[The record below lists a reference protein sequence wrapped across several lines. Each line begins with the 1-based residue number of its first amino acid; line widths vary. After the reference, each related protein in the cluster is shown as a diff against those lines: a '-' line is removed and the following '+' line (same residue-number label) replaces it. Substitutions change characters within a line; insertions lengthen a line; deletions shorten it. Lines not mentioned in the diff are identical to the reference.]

1 MGGETEDI
9 RPKGLLLL
17 FTSFKLLNILP
28 DAEFRHVINAM
39 KDYVESGAEPEG
51 LSDIELLAFE
61 SQRKAMDDNI
71 EFYRHTVLVN
81 RENGRK
87 GGRPRKPKETDGFS
101 KETEKTDGF
110 SKETEKTDGFSEK
123 PMATHGEPTETHS
136 PPILKIK
143 DYSDTNVSDIPTT
156 ATTAEHDLDA
166 DLAKIA
172 SHFQEVFGDL
182 PPSVCYKV
190 KSWRETFS
198 TEMILLAI
206 DRAAEAG
213 KRNWTY
219 VEGTLR
225 GWKRDGITNPAG
237 VAASDE
243 QWKSRQQQGGR
254 SGNTR
259 KPTESTRD
267 QLSRVLGN
275 IGKERGLEK

>member
-39 KDYVESGAEPEG
+39 KDYVESGTEPEG

-101 KETEKTDGF
+101 
-110 SKETEKTDGFSEK
+110 EK
-123 PMATHGEPTETHS
+123 PMATHGEPAETHS

-143 DYSDTNVSDIPTT
+143 DYSDTNVSDISTT

-166 DLAKIA
+166 DLSKIA

-182 PPSVCYKV
+182 PPSVYYKV
-190 KSWRETFS
+190 KSWREMFS

-219 VEGTLR
+219 VDGTLR
-225 GWKRDGITNPAG
+225 GWKRDGIKNPAG

-243 QWKSRQQQGGR
+243 RWQSRQQQGNQA
-254 SGNTR
+254 GNAR
-259 KPTESTRD
+259 KPAEDVGS
-267 QLSRVLGN
+267 QLDRVLAKMD
-275 IGKERGLEK
+275 KERGFE

>member
-39 KDYVESGAEPEG
+39 KDYVESGTEPEG

-101 KETEKTDGF
+101 
-110 SKETEKTDGFSEK
+110 EK

-166 DLAKIA
+166 DLSKIA
-172 SHFQEVFGDL
+172 SHLQEVFGDL
-182 PPSVCYKV
+182 PPSVYYKV

-219 VEGTLR
+219 VDGTLR
-225 GWKRDGITNPAG
+225 GWKRDGIKNPAG

-243 QWKSRQQQGGR
+243 RWQSRQQQGNR
-254 SGNTR
+254 AGNAR
-259 KPTESTRD
+259 KPAEDVGS
-267 QLSRVLGN
+267 QLDRVLAKMD
-275 IGKERGLEK
+275 KERGFE

>member
-110 SKETEKTDGFSEK
+110 SEK
-123 PMATHGEPTETHS
+123 PMATHS

-143 DYSDTNVSDIPTT
+143 DYSDTNVSDDVVVVKGNSVD
-156 ATTAEHDLDA
+156 E
-166 DLAKIA
+166 DLARIVQ
-172 SHFQEVFGDL
+172 HYQEVVGDFPRSAL
-182 PPSVCYKV
+182 EKLQ
-190 KSWRETFS
+190 SWRQTFT

-206 DRAAEAG
+206 DRAAEANRRSWAYING
-213 KRNWTY
+213 ILMNWHQDNVHTP
-219 VEGTLR
+219 G
-225 GWKRDGITNPAG
+225 G
-237 VAASDE
+237 VAALDE
-243 QWKSRQQQGGR
+243 QHQSRQQQGNR
-254 SGNTR
+254 AGNAR
-259 KPTESTRD
+259 KPAEDVGS
-267 QLSRVLGN
+267 QLDRVLAKMD
-275 IGKERGLEK
+275 KERGFEP

>member
-71 EFYRHTVLVN
+71 EFYRHAVLVN

-101 KETEKTDGF
+101 
-110 SKETEKTDGFSEK
+110 EK
-123 PMATHGEPTETHS
+123 PMATHGEPMATHG

-143 DYSDTNVSDIPTT
+143 DYSDTNVSDISTVVVKQNG
-156 ATTAEHDLDA
+156 A
-166 DLAKIA
+166 DSEFAQIVQRYESSIGMFPRSALEKL
-172 SHFQEVFGDL
+172 QGWREVF
-182 PPSVCYKV
+182 SV
-190 KSWRETFS
+190 
-198 TEMILLAI
+198 EMILLAI
-206 DRAAEAG
+206 DKAAEASRRSWNYVDG
-213 KRNWTY
+213 ILRNWKH
-219 VEGTLR
+219 EGIRTP
-225 GWKRDGITNPAG
+225 GDA
-237 VAASDE
+237 AASDE
-243 QWKSRQQQGGR
+243 QHQSRQQQGNR
-254 SGNTR
+254 AGNAR
-259 KPTESTRD
+259 KPAEDVGS
-267 QLSRVLGN
+267 QLDRVLAKMD
-275 IGKERGLEK
+275 KERGFE

>member
-17 FTSFKLLNILP
+17 FASFKLLNILP

-101 KETEKTDGF
+101 
-110 SKETEKTDGFSEK
+110 EK

-182 PPSVCYKV
+182 PPSVYYKV
-190 KSWRETFS
+190 KSWREKFS

-219 VEGTLR
+219 VDGTLR
-225 GWKRDGITNPAG
+225 GWKRDGIKNPAG

-243 QWKSRQQQGGR
+243 QWQSRQQQGNR
-254 SGNTR
+254 AGNAR
-259 KPTESTRD
+259 KPAEDVGS
-267 QLSRVLGN
+267 QLDRVLAKMD
-275 IGKERGLEK
+275 KERGFEP

>member
-101 KETEKTDGF
+101 KETEKTDGL

-143 DYSDTNVSDIPTT
+143 NYSDTNVSDISTT

-182 PPSVCYKV
+182 PPSVYYKV

-219 VEGTLR
+219 VDGTLR
-225 GWKRDGITNPAG
+225 GWKRDGIKNPAG

-243 QWKSRQQQGGR
+243 QWQSRQQQGNR
-254 SGNTR
+254 AGNAR
-259 KPTESTRD
+259 KPAEDVGS
-267 QLSRVLGN
+267 QLDRVLAKMD
-275 IGKERGLEK
+275 KERGFE

>member
-101 KETEKTDGF
+101 
-110 SKETEKTDGFSEK
+110 EK

-143 DYSDTNVSDIPTT
+143 DYSDTNVSDISTT
-156 ATTAEHDLDA
+156 ATTAEHDFDA

-182 PPSVCYKV
+182 PPSVYYKV

-219 VEGTLR
+219 VDGTLR
-225 GWKRDGITNPAG
+225 GWKRDGIKNPAG

-243 QWKSRQQQGGR
+243 QWQSRQQQGGR
-254 SGNTR
+254 AGNAR
-259 KPTESTRD
+259 KPAEDVGS
-267 QLSRVLGN
+267 QLDRVLAKMD
-275 IGKERGLEK
+275 KERGFE

>member
-101 KETEKTDGF
+101 
-110 SKETEKTDGFSEK
+110 EK

-182 PPSVCYKV
+182 PPSVYYKV

-219 VEGTLR
+219 VDGTLR
-225 GWKRDGITNPAG
+225 GWKRDGIKNPAG

-243 QWKSRQQQGGR
+243 QWQSHQQQGNR
-254 SGNTR
+254 AGNAR
-259 KPTESTRD
+259 KPAEDVGS
-267 QLSRVLGN
+267 QLDRVLAKMD
-275 IGKERGLEK
+275 KERGFE

>member
-110 SKETEKTDGFSEK
+110 SEK

-143 DYSDTNVSDIPTT
+143 DYSDTNVSDIPTVVVKQSG
-156 ATTAEHDLDA
+156 A
-166 DLAKIA
+166 DSELAQIVQRYESSIGMFPRSALEKL
-172 SHFQEVFGDL
+172 QGWREVF
-182 PPSVCYKV
+182 SV
-190 KSWRETFS
+190 
-198 TEMILLAI
+198 EMILLAI
-206 DRAAEAG
+206 DKAAEASRRSWNYVDG
-213 KRNWTY
+213 ILRNWKH
-219 VEGTLR
+219 EGIRTP
-225 GWKRDGITNPAG
+225 GDA
-237 VAASDE
+237 AASDE
-243 QWKSRQQQGGR
+243 QHQSRQQQGNR
-254 SGNTR
+254 AGNAR
-259 KPTESTRD
+259 KPAEDVGS
-267 QLSRVLGN
+267 QLDRVLAKMD
-275 IGKERGLEK
+275 KERGFEP

>member
-101 KETEKTDGF
+101 
-110 SKETEKTDGFSEK
+110 EK

-182 PPSVCYKV
+182 PPSVYYKV

-213 KRNWTY
+213 KLNWTY
-219 VEGTLR
+219 VDGTLR
-225 GWKRDGITNPAG
+225 GWKRDGIKNPAG

-243 QWKSRQQQGGR
+243 QWQSRQQQGNR
-254 SGNTR
+254 AGNAR
-259 KPTESTRD
+259 KPAEDVGS
-267 QLSRVLGN
+267 QLDRVLAKMD
-275 IGKERGLEK
+275 KERGFEP

>member
-87 GGRPRKPKETDGFS
+87 GGRPRKPKETDGFL
-101 KETEKTDGF
+101 
-110 SKETEKTDGFSEK
+110 KETEKTDGFSEK

-143 DYSDTNVSDIPTT
+143 DYSDTNVSDISTT
-156 ATTAEHDLDA
+156 ATTAENDLDA

-190 KSWRETFS
+190 KSWREMFS

-219 VEGTLR
+219 VDGTLR
-225 GWKRDGITNPAG
+225 GWKRDGIKNPAG

-243 QWKSRQQQGGR
+243 RWQSRQQQGNR
-254 SGNTR
+254 AGNAR
-259 KPTESTRD
+259 KPAEDVGS
-267 QLSRVLGN
+267 QLDRVLAKMD
-275 IGKERGLEK
+275 KERGFE

>member
-110 SKETEKTDGFSEK
+110 SEKPMATHGE

-143 DYSDTNVSDIPTT
+143 DYSDTNVSDIPTVVVKQSG
-156 ATTAEHDLDA
+156 A
-166 DLAKIA
+166 DSELAQIVQRYESSIGMFPRSALEKL
-172 SHFQEVFGDL
+172 QGWREVF
-182 PPSVCYKV
+182 SA
-190 KSWRETFS
+190 
-198 TEMILLAI
+198 EMILLAI
-206 DRAAEAG
+206 DKAAEAG
-213 KRNWTY
+213 RRSWNYVDGILRNWKH
-219 VEGTLR
+219 EGIRTP
-225 GWKRDGITNPAG
+225 GDA
-237 VAASDE
+237 AASDE
-243 QWKSRQQQGGR
+243 QYQSRQQQGNR
-254 SGNTR
+254 AGNAR
-259 KPTESTRD
+259 KPAEDVGS
-267 QLSRVLGN
+267 QLDRVLAKMD
-275 IGKERGLEK
+275 KERGFEP

>member
-1 MGGETEDI
+1 MAGEAEDI

-39 KDYVESGAEPEG
+39 KGYVESGTEPEG
-51 LSDIELLAFE
+51 LSDIEQLAFE
-61 SQRKAMDDNI
+61 SQPKAMEYNI
-71 EFYRHTVLVN
+71 VFCRHTVLVN

-110 SKETEKTDGFSEK
+110 SEK
-123 PMATHGEPTETHS
+123 PIATHGEPMETHS

-143 DYSDTNVSDIPTT
+143 DYTDTNVSDISTT
-156 ATTAEHDLDA
+156 TVVVKPESVDK
-166 DLAKIA
+166 DLARIA
-172 SHFQEVFGDL
+172 NHIQEVFGDF
-182 PPSVCYKV
+182 PPSVGYKL
-190 KSWRETFS
+190 KSWLDVFS
-198 TEMILLAI
+198 ADMILLAI

-219 VEGTLR
+219 VDGTLR
-225 GWKRDGITNPAG
+225 GWKRDGIKNPAG

-243 QWKSRQQQGGR
+243 QWQNRQQQGNR
-254 SGNTR
+254 AGNAR
-259 KPTESTRD
+259 KPAEDVGS
-267 QLSRVLGN
+267 QLDRVLAKMD
-275 IGKERGLEK
+275 KERGFEP

>member
-101 KETEKTDGF
+101 KETEKN
-110 SKETEKTDGFSEK
+110 DGFSEK
-123 PMATHGEPTETHS
+123 PMATHSH
-136 PPILKIK
+136 PILKIK

-182 PPSVCYKV
+182 PPSVYYKV

-219 VEGTLR
+219 VDGTLR
-225 GWKRDGITNPAG
+225 GWKRDGIKNPAG

-243 QWKSRQQQGGR
+243 RWQSRQQQGNR
-254 SGNTR
+254 AGNAR
-259 KPTESTRD
+259 KSAEDVGS
-267 QLSRVLGN
+267 QLDRVLAKMD
-275 IGKERGLEK
+275 KERGFEP

>member
-39 KDYVESGAEPEG
+39 KDYVESGSEPEG

-110 SKETEKTDGFSEK
+110 SEK

-143 DYSDTNVSDIPTT
+143 DYSDTNVSDIPTVVVKQSG
-156 ATTAEHDLDA
+156 A
-166 DLAKIA
+166 DSELAQIVQRYESSIGMFPRSALEKL
-172 SHFQEVFGDL
+172 QGWREVF
-182 PPSVCYKV
+182 SA
-190 KSWRETFS
+190 
-198 TEMILLAI
+198 EMILLAI
-206 DRAAEAG
+206 DKAAEAG
-213 KRNWTY
+213 RRSWNYVDGILRNWKH
-219 VEGTLR
+219 EGIRTP
-225 GWKRDGITNPAG
+225 GDA
-237 VAASDE
+237 AASDE
-243 QWKSRQQQGGR
+243 KYQSRQQQGNR
-254 SGNTR
+254 AGNAR
-259 KPTESTRD
+259 KPAEDVGS
-267 QLSRVLGN
+267 QLDRVLAKMD
-275 IGKERGLEK
+275 KERGFEP

>member
-110 SKETEKTDGFSEK
+110 SEK

-172 SHFQEVFGDL
+172 SHFQEVFGEL
-182 PPSVCYKV
+182 PPSVYYKV

-219 VEGTLR
+219 VDGTLR
-225 GWKRDGITNPAG
+225 GWKRDGIKNPAG

-243 QWKSRQQQGGR
+243 QWQSRQQQGNR
-254 SGNTR
+254 AGNAR
-259 KPTESTRD
+259 KPAEDVGS
-267 QLSRVLGN
+267 QLDRVLAKMD
-275 IGKERGLEK
+275 KERGFEP